1 MSEKLITPI
10 VLAGGKGT
18 RLWPMSRAQR
28 PKQFLALTGD
38 FSLYQETL
46 KRLANDKRYAKPI
59 VITNAEYR
67 FIVAEQAL
75 ECGIEL
81 AEVLLEPVA
90 RNTAPAITT
99 AALIA
104 SAKEPQ
110 LVHIVASDHDIEAD
124 DYYLE
129 AIGTARDAAL
139 AGRLVTF
146 GITPREPATGFGYIE
161 GGDKEASGALSI
173 KRFVEKPQEDAA
185 RQMIATGNFYWNS
198 GMFLFATDVFLKECE
213 TLAPAILSAA
223 RKSIEKA
230 ERDLDFVRLDPE
242 EFAKATDISIDY
254 AIFEKTKL
262 ASVVPSPIRWSD
274 LGSWDAVWKAGG
286 ADSQGNIARGPVSLH
301 GTKNSLVISEG
312 VHIAVGAIS
321 DVTVVA
327 SEDAIYVG
335 KLADAQSVG
344 TIVKTLMSDK
354 GTARLAEE
362 HRTVYRPWGGYSQLQ
377 KGDRFQVKRIFVKPG
392 KKLSLQKHFH
402 RSEHWVVVRG
412 TAEVTIDDKIITL
425 TENQSVYIPQGAVH
439 RMANPGKIQLEV
451 IEVQTGSYLGEDDI
465 VRIEDDF
472 GRA

>member
-1 MSEKLITPI
+1 MRDNLITPI

-18 RLWPMSRAQR
+18 RLWPMSRSQR

-38 FSLYQETL
+38 LSLYQQTL
-46 KRLANDKRYAKPI
+46 KRLAEDDRYARPI
-59 VITNAEYR
+59 VITNSEYR
-67 FIVAEQAL
+67 FIVAEQAF

-81 AEVLLEPVA
+81 GEVLLEPVA
-90 RNTAPAITT
+90 RNTAPAIT
-99 AALIA
+99 AAVLVA
-104 SAKEPQ
+104 GKDEPR
-110 LVHIVASDHDIEAD
+110 LVHIVASDHDIDAD
-124 DYYLE
+124 GNYLN
-129 AIGTARDAAL
+129 AIDTARAAAQ

-161 GGDKEASGALSI
+161 GGEKEPSGALAI
-173 KRFVEKPQEDAA
+173 RRFVEKPEEEAA
-185 RQMIATGNFYWNS
+185 RAMIATGNFYWNS
-198 GMFLFATDVFLKECE
+198 GMFLFATNVFLKECE
-213 TLAPAILSAA
+213 KLAPEVFAA
-223 RKSIEKA
+223 AQASIEKA
-230 ERDLDFVRLDPE
+230 VHDLDFVRLDPD
-242 EFAKATDISIDY
+242 EFAKATNISIDY
-254 AIFEKTKL
+254 AIFEKTDL

-286 ADSQGNIARGPVSLH
+286 ADAQGNIARGPVSLH
-301 GTKNSLVISEG
+301 GTSNSLVISEG
-312 VHIAVGAIS
+312 VHVAVGAIN

-335 KLADAQSVG
+335 KLSEAQNVG
-344 TIVKTLMSDK
+344 TIVKTLLEDAK
-354 GTARLAEE
+354 TARLAEE

-392 KKLSLQKHFH
+392 KKLSLQKHHH

-412 TAEVTIDDKIITL
+412 TADVTIDDKTVTI
-425 TENQSVYIPQGAVH
+425 TENQSVYIPQGSVH

-472 GRA
+472 GRT